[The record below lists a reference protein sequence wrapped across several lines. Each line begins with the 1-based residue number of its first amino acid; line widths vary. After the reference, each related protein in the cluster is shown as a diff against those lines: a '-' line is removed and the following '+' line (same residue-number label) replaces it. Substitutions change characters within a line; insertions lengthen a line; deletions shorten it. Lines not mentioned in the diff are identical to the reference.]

1 MKFDFDAKEDS
12 PILNWR
18 QNALFA
24 RESFA
29 PIFSELRGNR
39 LLDVE
44 NGKIGGKLIVNLH
57 PEEALAKKTKSGGEK
72 K

>member
-1 MKFDFDAKEDS
+1 MKFDFDFATEDS
-12 PILNWR
+12 PILK

-44 NGKIGGKLIVNLH
+44 NGKIGGKLVVNLH
-57 PEEALAKKTKSGGEK
+57 PEEALAIKTKSGGEK